1 GQAGDFALNFTG
13 SGIEL
18 QQLTDLT
25 NGAVQLKQ
33 NLAPILGATGSL
45 IAWIKT
51 VQTSTTGNHWSS
63 PAITGSEHP
72 GAADDISWG
81 WLDRQGRIAI
91 SEGDAPQDTARSS
104 IPVNDGSWH
113 LVAMTR
119 DSSTGLMQVYVDG
132 FLDAT

>member
-1 GQAGDFALNFTG
+1 PVGAAPPVDQYLFEEGTGTTVHDTGTPGGNDGTLVGAGPPTFVPGPSGQAGDFALNFTG

-81 WLDRQGRIAI
+81 WLD
-91 SEGDAPQDTARSS
+91 
-104 IPVNDGSWH
+104 
-113 LVAMTR
+113 
-119 DSSTGLMQVYVDG
+119 
-132 FLDAT
+132 